1 MNQESAARREPGL
14 RFDRM
19 EWAGAF
25 GDLGTL
31 IPFVIA
37 YLAVVRVDPVG
48 LLYAFGLA
56 AIAVGLIY
64 RTPFPVQPM
73 KAIGAAAATS
83 AVAGAM
89 VTPQA
94 VVAAT
99 LLTGLVWLLLGV
111 TGLAGRL
118 ATWIR
123 RPLAIGIILGLGI
136 GFMLEGIR
144 MIATGWWAG
153 GIALGGTILLLANRV
168 VPAMFVVLLFGA
180 AVALIQ
186 DPSVLGALAAA
197 EPAFQWPRFA
207 LAGMTASDWLVGAL
221 VLAVPQLPLTFG
233 NAVVAVTEENN
244 RLFPDRPVSERKVAL
259 STGVMNACGAVIG
272 GIPMCHGAG
281 GMAGHVR
288 FGARTGGAPVILGV
302 LLVAVAAFFSDSIA
316 VFLRL
321 FPEPVLGAILF
332 LTGAQLALGSCDFSR
347 DKVER
352 FLTLVTAAFAIWNV
366 GVAFAVGL
374 TLQWLSRR
382 GAIRL

>member
-1 MNQESAARREPGL
+1 MNQESAAQREPRL

-37 YLAVVRVDPVG
+37 YLTVVRVDPVG
-48 LLYAFGLA
+48 MLYAFGLT

-73 KAIGAAAATS
+73 KAIGAAAATQV
-83 AVAGAM
+83 VAGAM

-118 ATWIR
+118 ATLIR
-123 RPLAIGIILGLGI
+123 RPLVIGIILGLGI

-144 MIATGWWAG
+144 LISTGWWVG
-153 GIALGGTILLLANRV
+153 GIALGGTILLLANRF
-168 VPAMFVVLLFGA
+168 VPAMFVVLVFGA

-186 DPSVLGALAAA
+186 DPSVAGALAGA
-197 EPAFQWPRFA
+197 EPVFRWPRFA
-207 LAGMTASDWLVGAL
+207 LGGLTATDWLVGAL
-221 VLAVPQLPLTFG
+221 VLTLPQLPLTFG
-233 NAVVAVTEENN
+233 NALVAVTEENN
-244 RLFPDRPVSERKVAL
+244 RLFPECSVSERKVAI

-272 GIPMCHGAG
+272 GIPICHGAG

-288 FGARTGGAPVILGV
+288 FGARSGGAPVILGV
-302 LLVAVAAFFSDSIA
+302 LLVLAGAFFSDSIS

-374 TLQWLSRR
+374 VLQWLSRR